1 MPDSPALTESL
12 CPHCLCR
19 TSARRITE
27 NNSVF
32 LLKSCPT
39 HGSLDKVILWK
50 NSPYSYIEWDRQ
62 TDKSIHN
69 TPYAASSHVSECP
82 FDCGICPD
90 HKQGTCTAIIEVTHR
105 CNLHCPVCFASSE
118 KASSPNPTREQVDR
132 MLQSLLDRSGP
143 CPVQFSGGEP
153 TLRDDL
159 PELITLARKKGFDP
173 VQINTNGIRLAQDTD
188 YGRALKDAGAT
199 VVFLQFDGLTEKVQ
213 IRIRGT
219 DLLQSKMKA
228 IERCA
233 ELKLGVILV
242 PTLLRGVNDNQIGA
256 IIHFARKRIPVVKG
270 VHFQPMTYLGRY
282 PETPLNINRLLI
294 PDILNA
300 IEVQTRGELKVD
312 NFIPPGCE
320 EPHCSFSAL
329 AVLGADGRLIPT
341 THFDS
346 VQSSAQCCGEE
357 HARRSMDYV
366 RSRWKYRESKLTVL
380 GPGLPSESF
389 CTGGTDPQED
399 LFERIQSHSLCI
411 SGMAFQDAWNID
423 LERLRRCC
431 VHVVR
436 PNGDLVPFCAY
447 YMTGS
452 RGQRLYPAREE
463 N

>member
-12 CPHCLCR
+12 CPYCLCR

-32 LLKSCPT
+32 LVKSCPA

-50 NSPYSYIEWDRQ
+50 NSPYSYTEWNRQ
-62 TDKSIHN
+62 TNKCIHS
-69 TPYAASSHVSECP
+69 TPYPDSSRTSGCP

-90 HKQGTCTAIIEVTHR
+90 HRQGTCTAIIEVTQR

-118 KASSPNPTREQVDR
+118 TTPTINPTREEIDR

-153 TLRDDL
+153 SLREDL
-159 PELITLARKKGFDP
+159 PEIIALSRKMGFDH

-188 YGRALKDAGAT
+188 YGRTLKDAGAT
-199 VVFLQFDGLTEKVQ
+199 VVFLQFDGLTEEVQ
-213 IRIRGT
+213 TRIRGT
-219 DLLQSKMKA
+219 KLLQTKLRA

-242 PTLLRGVNDNQIGA
+242 PTLLRGVNDNQIGS
-256 IIHFARKRIPVVKG
+256 IIHFAKKWIPVVKG
-270 VHFQPMTYLGRY
+270 VHFQPMAYLGRY
-282 PETPLNINRLLI
+282 PKGPLNEERLLI

-300 IEVQTRGELKVD
+300 IEVQTRGELKVE

-320 EPHCSFSAL
+320 ESHCSFSSL
-329 AVLGADGRLIPT
+329 AVLGTDGRLIPT
-341 THFDS
+341 TRFDS
-346 VQSSAQCCGEE
+346 VQSAGQCCGEE
-357 HARRSMDYV
+357 YARRSMDYV
-366 RSRWKYRESKLTVL
+366 RSRWKYRESELTVL
-380 GPGLPSESF
+380 DPGMTPRPG
-389 CTGGTDPQED
+389 CTGETVPQED

-423 LERLRRCC
+423 LERLQRCC

-436 PNGDLVPFCAY
+436 RDGNLVPFCAY

-452 RGQRLYPAREE
+452 QGQRLYPEREE

>member
-1 MPDSPALTESL
+1 MGK
-12 CPHCLCR
+12 
-19 TSARRITE
+19 TS
-27 NNSVF
+27 
-32 LLKSCPT
+32 
-39 HGSLDKVILWK
+39 
-50 NSPYSYIEWDRQ
+50 
-62 TDKSIHN
+62 
-69 TPYAASSHVSECP
+69 
-82 FDCGICPD
+82 
-90 HKQGTCTAIIEVTHR
+90 
-105 CNLHCPVCFASSE
+105 
-118 KASSPNPTREQVDR
+118 
-132 MLQSLLDRSGP
+132 
-143 CPVQFSGGEP
+143 
-153 TLRDDL
+153 
-159 PELITLARKKGFDP
+159 
-173 VQINTNGIRLAQDTD
+173 
-188 YGRALKDAGAT
+188 
-199 VVFLQFDGLTEKVQ
+199 
-213 IRIRGT
+213 
-219 DLLQSKMKA
+219 
-228 IERCA
+228 
-233 ELKLGVILV
+233 
-242 PTLLRGVNDNQIGA
+242 TLL
-256 IIHFARKRIPVVKG
+256 
-270 VHFQPMTYLGRY
+270 HFQPMTYLGRY

-320 EPHCSFSAL
+320 ESHCSFSAL

-341 THFDS
+341 TRFDS
-346 VQSSAQCCGEE
+346 VQSSGQCCGEE

-380 GPGLPSESF
+380 GPGMPSESF

-452 RGQRLYPAREE
+452 RGQRLYPVPEE